1 MPSKYQSV
9 CELLRDTT
17 LSVTL
22 SSDTWIEFL
31 NTSSWFFKSS
41 FEDQILIHAQKPNAT
56 ACAEFD
62 VWNKKLHRWIRKGS
76 KGIALLSDD
85 GLRYVFDIS
94 DTVAKDN
101 RPLYLWEVKE
111 EYYSELTS
119 VLENEYG
126 SIDKNDFGAVLLEVA
141 KIISDENIHDY
152 LSSLL
157 HYHSGSNLDELE
169 DIEITREYKNLI
181 QNSIGYSF
189 LKRCGLNPLDY
200 FDKEDFDGV
209 ILFNTYETIGQLGSA
224 YRDLTEMGLK
234 NIAFNTRQIMI
245 RTFDKNRDIVQNKI
259 EENERSDFH
268 ERNNLQSG
276 GGLSDAQS
284 QRDRTSPQQQIRKD
298 EGKLPQESSSG
309 VPVLTEDQQQAE
321 RSSSGDRKTDGIT
334 DGNIDES
341 VIREVSSTKQTI
353 ETDGMGT
360 AYEQPQ
366 TTSGGSGSQGNH
378 LQLNL
383 DIDIPDGK
391 EQPLP
396 SFDLDEIETVLRE
409 DKALI
414 HSREEILEYFAEH
427 TTAEERTKFLCDSY
441 NDSIIKTKRRPYI
454 HDGSSLSFK
463 KDIERNGLIISYGD
477 YWKYGHPT
485 FYGFDYL
492 QEVVAGL
499 IDKKEY
505 LLPNM
510 KNLNSFQYSYFAEV
524 FNRDAKHRIFS
535 YQAYMN
541 YSSAEIISYF
551 KGNHTNSELANYTKS
566 IYPDG
571 IHEFII
577 DDIPFGFK
585 KNDDFL
591 LIYFGTHEHIS
602 AKEEVEWTSVAS
614 FIDGLILSRYFDPN
628 VQIPTME
635 EQMNA
640 VYETAEN
647 LQKGIF
653 FSQEEIDRVLVL
665 GSGFKDGK
673 YRIYK
678 HFKQNKSNK
687 ENADFLK
694 KEYGIGGTHPA
705 VGWIDLFYDSKGMT
719 LERGDIGEKDIS
731 VKLKW
736 TQVSKRIGELIE
748 LDRYLTPL
756 EKGNYPA
763 YVQEQNE
770 KMLEYERQQLEKDN
784 KTNQPEKTETVGNVN
799 MSKQYIYKIGDT
811 AYVGTKEYEIIDIS
825 NGVELRDKDFPLFSE
840 QYTEEQFKK
849 LLADN
854 QLNQHL
860 LKEVIDV
867 PANQHL
873 TRKELYQKYLPIFVD
888 KIINSSVYPILRD
901 RETDATEAER
911 YIRSE
916 MIDIINEYAIDDKD
930 IYDAFTTDDEFRN
943 YMIDDI
949 LERTY
954 QDILLHDDHSHKL
967 KNSVYSELYLM
978 FQKLSPHIVDNLCC
992 LQTMGAGPRDEQL
1005 MITNH
1010 GNNFEQKDNFI
1021 EIFHISYINGMEV
1034 DQPQMKFEI
1043 DYQEKT
1049 LKPIY
1054 YYNRS
1059 PYMEI
1064 DLSANESIL
1073 SDDEVS
1079 QELSGYASK
1088 WLQNLTDKNYYL
1100 INEQYYREDS
1110 GYYDMNFDRNGIV
1123 STTMPYQKL
1132 VEYCSQNGIALD
1144 DKYRENTEIRTLEN
1158 ILHSLRIEDVDLS
1171 WDDENNQIIAG
1182 DGDNLWQGK
1191 AFYDFLADEVF
1202 VYEDG
1207 KPVGVNIWDY
1217 EQYLGF
1223 LNEYTD
1229 IPKIAKP
1236 QEKLNYTINE
1246 DILGAGTPKERY
1258 RNNIAA
1264 IRLLFL
1270 LEKEKRL
1277 ATTDEQEILAKYV
1290 GWGGLSDVFDE
1301 TKSNWSQE
1309 YSELKLILGDED
1321 YQSARESTLT
1331 SFYTPPFVIESI
1343 YKVIE
1348 NMGFRHGNII
1358 DPACGI
1364 GNFFGKVPDSLSSS
1378 KLYGIEIDS
1387 ISGRISKQLYQNAN
1401 IAVEGYETT
1410 RLPDSF
1416 FDIAVSNVPFGQFK
1430 VNDPNYN
1437 KLNYSIHDYYFAKTI
1452 DKVRP
1457 GGVIAFITSRY
1468 TMDKANSSIRKYIN
1482 ERAELLGAIRLP
1494 NTTFQDSAN
1503 TKAISD
1509 ILFLQKRDKPTV
1521 KEENWLQ
1528 TSADS
1533 HGNIVN
1539 QYFINNP
1546 HMILGTIK
1554 QTKGMFGR
1562 DDLTL
1567 EPFEG
1572 VSLKELL
1579 MTAIESIKGNV
1590 NDISYVYD
1598 DEINDEN
1605 IETVPAD
1612 PTVRNYSYT
1621 IIGEDIY
1628 FRENSIMTKMTL
1640 SQTAKSRIC
1649 GMIAVRESVRNLI
1662 EYQTEDY
1669 PDTTIEL
1676 EQLHLNQIYDSF
1688 IEKYGLIN
1696 SQSNKRVFRDDSSY
1710 YLLCS
1715 LENLNEDGTLKSKAD
1730 MFNKRTIGRKAEITH
1745 ADTPNEALLFSLSER
1760 GKVDLD
1766 YMSQLTH
1773 IEVSALIES
1782 LSGVIYKIPNAIDH
1796 TKEDEYVT
1804 ADEYLSGNIREKL
1817 NIAKLSSTIDPI
1829 YQEHVKALENAL
1841 PEPLTASE
1849 IEIRIGA
1856 TWVPIEIYEDF
1867 MHEIL
1872 SMDYYAKEKIQ
1883 IHYSY
1888 ITDTWS
1894 ISNKSWDKGNVKA
1907 EKTYGTHR
1915 ANAYRLIEDSLNL
1928 KSTQIYDTEYDYD
1941 GKKVSVLNKKET
1953 MIAQQK
1959 QDIIKEKFTEWIW
1972 KDFDRRE
1979 LLTKLYN
1986 EKFNSIRARTYNG
1999 DHLTFPN
2006 MNPEISLRKHQRD
2019 AVARIL
2025 YGGNTLLAHVVGA
2038 GKTFEMVT
2046 ACMELKRLG
2055 LSQKSL
2061 FVVPNHLVEQWGAE
2075 FLQLYPSAKILV
2087 TTKRDFEKN
2096 RRKKFCSR
2104 IATGDYDAV
2113 IIGHSQFEKIPMSVE
2128 RQRHLIE
2135 QQIESI
2141 TNGIMDAKN
2150 NNGARFTV
2158 KQMEKTKKSLKTRLE
2173 KLNKEER
2180 KDDIITFEELG
2191 VDRLFVDESHFYK
2204 NLFLYT
2210 KMRNISQS
2218 DAQKSSDLFM
2228 KCQYLDEITG
2238 GKGIVFAT
2246 GTPISNSMTEMY
2258 TIQRYLQHGTL
2269 RKMGLEHFDSWA
2281 STFGETVTAIELAPE
2296 GKGYRMKT
2304 RFSKFYNLPELV
2316 AIFKECAD
2324 IKTAD
2329 MLNLPTPTAHYH
2341 NISVPAS
2348 DIQKEILEDLA
2359 DRAEKIRDGNVDPT
2373 VDNMLKITNDGRKLA
2388 LDQRLIDPLLP
2399 EFDGSKVN
2407 ECIKN
2412 VLEIYQKTTDKKLTQ
2427 LIFCDMSTPRADTFN
2442 IYDEIR
2448 NKLIENEIPDEEI
2461 AYIHNANSDTK
2472 KKELFSK
2479 VRSGKVRI
2487 LIGSTQKM
2495 GAGTNV
2501 QDKLIAIHNLD
2512 CPWRPSD
2519 LEQRVGR
2526 ILRQGN
2532 TNPDVY
2538 IFRYVTENTFDAY
2551 LYQLVENKQK
2561 FISPIMTSK
2570 SPVRS
2575 AEDIDEAT
2583 LSYAEV
2589 KALAS
2594 GNPKIKDK
2602 MDLDIQVNKLKLAK
2616 ANYLSEKY
2624 SLEDQIVKFYPV
2636 RIQVLKDRIKWYEE
2650 DIASI
2655 EHPQEFSGMKI
2666 LDKHYDEKELAG
2678 NALLLA
2684 MQQIKTTNETYIGS
2698 YRGFE
2703 LYIEYNLGTKHH
2715 EAILR
2720 GKNSYHTDLGSDVFG
2735 NITRLDNRIESISK
2749 NLENEKIELT
2759 NTLTQFENAKEEVKK
2774 PFIKEDELQEKVSR
2788 LSVLNKE
2795 LDVANSKEQII
2806 ADSEE
2811 VMNEKETKKRNYE
2824 R

>member
-1 MPSKYQSV
+1 MPSKYQTV
-9 CELLRDTT
+9 CELLRETT
-17 LSVTL
+17 LTVTTSADQWL
-22 SSDTWIEFL
+22 NFL
-31 NTSSWFFKSS
+31 DTSSWFFKST
-41 FEDQILIHAQKPNAT
+41 FEDQLLIYAQKPNAT

-62 VWNKKLHRWIRKGS
+62 VWNKKLHRWIKKGS
-76 KGIALLSDD
+76 KGIALIADN
-85 GLRYVFDIS
+85 GLKYVFDVS
-94 DTVAKDN
+94 DTIAKDN

-111 EYYSELTS
+111 EYYDELTAG
-119 VLENEYG
+119 LENEYG

-141 KIISDENIHDY
+141 KIISDENVNDY
-152 LSSLL
+152 LTSLL
-157 HYHSGSNLDELE
+157 HYHSGSSLDELE
-169 DIEITREYKNLI
+169 DAEITREYKSLI
-181 QNSIGYSF
+181 QNSVGYSL

-200 FDKEDFDGV
+200 FDKEDFNGV
-209 ILFNTYETIGQLGSA
+209 VLFNTYETIAQLGSG
-224 YRDLTEMGLK
+224 YRDLMEMGLK
-234 NIAFNTRQIMI
+234 DIALNVRQIMI
-245 RTFDKNRDIVQNKI
+245 RTFDKSRDIVQNKNM
-259 EENERSDFH
+259 ESERSDFH
-268 ERNNLQSG
+268 EGNQLQSG
-276 GGLSDAQS
+276 GRLSDAQS
-284 QRDRTSPQQQIRKD
+284 QGDGTSPQQQIRKD
-298 EGKLPQESSSG
+298 ESQLSQDTSSG
-309 VPVLTEDQQQAE
+309 LSVLAKDQQSAE
-321 RSSSGDRKTDGIT
+321 YSSSGDRKTDGVTHGNT
-334 DGNIDES
+334 DEPVTGEI
-341 VIREVSSTKQTI
+341 SSTQQGI
-353 ETDGMGT
+353 ETVGVDT
-360 AYEQPQ
+360 THEQPENAGRGD
-366 TTSGGSGSQGNH
+366 SNQGNH

-383 DIDIPDGK
+383 DIEITDGK
-391 EQPLP
+391 EQSLP
-396 SFDLDEIETVLRE
+396 FFDLDEIETVLRE
-409 DKALI
+409 DRALI
-414 HSREEILEYFAEH
+414 RSRTEIIEYFAEH
-427 TTAEERTKFLCDSY
+427 TTAEERTKFLSGSY
-441 NDSIIKTKRRPYI
+441 NDSIIKTKRRPDFY
-454 HDGSSLSFK
+454 DGSSLSFK
-463 KDIERNGLIISYGD
+463 KDKECNGLIICYGN
-477 YWKYGHPT
+477 YGKYGHPT

-492 QEVVAGL
+492 QEVVANL

-510 KNLNSFQYSYFAEV
+510 KNLNGFQYSYFDEV

-535 YQAYMN
+535 YQSYMN

-551 KGNHTNSELANYTKS
+551 KETHADSERANYAKS
-566 IYPDG
+566 IYPVG
-571 IHEFII
+571 IHEFVI
-577 DDIPFGFK
+577 DDIPFGFE
-585 KNDDFL
+585 KNEDFL
-591 LIYFGTHEHIS
+591 LIYFGTQEHIS
-602 AKEEVEWTSVAS
+602 AKEEVEWKSVAS
-614 FIDGLILSRYFDPN
+614 NIDGLILSRYFDPN

-635 EQMNA
+635 EQINS
-640 VYETAEN
+640 VYESTEN
-647 LQKGIF
+647 LEKGIF
-653 FSQEEIDRVLVL
+653 FSQEEIDRVLIL
-665 GSGFKDGK
+665 GSGTRDGK

-678 HFKQNKSNK
+678 QFKQNKNNK

-694 KEYGIGGTHPA
+694 KEYGTGGTHPA
-705 VGWIDLFYDSKGMT
+705 VGWIDLFHDSKGMT

-731 VKLKW
+731 VTLKW

-748 LDRYLTPL
+748 LDRYLTPI
-756 EKGNYPA
+756 EKDYYLT
-763 YVQEQNE
+763 YVQKEIE
-770 KMLEYERQQLEKDN
+770 ESLEYERQQLEKDK
-784 KTNQPEKTETVGNVN
+784 KTNQPEKIETVSDINIHREYV
-799 MSKQYIYKIGDT
+799 YKIGDT
-811 AYVGTKEYEIIDIS
+811 AYIGSKEYEIIDTS

-849 LLADN
+849 ILADN
-854 QLNQHL
+854 PLNQHL

-867 PANQHL
+867 PASQGL
-873 TRKELYQKYLPIFVD
+873 TRQQLYQKYLPIFVD
-888 KIINSSVYPILRD
+888 KISNSSVYPILRD
-901 RETDATEAER
+901 RETDVTEAER

-916 MIDIINEYAIDDKD
+916 MIEIINEYAIDDKD

-954 QDILLHDDHSHKL
+954 QDISLHDDHSKHL
-967 KNSVYSELYLM
+967 VNSVYGELYSM
-978 FQKLSPHIVDNLCC
+978 FQKLSPHTIDNLCC
-992 LQTMGAGPRDEQL
+992 LQTMGAGPRDDKL

-1034 DQPQMKFEI
+1034 NQPQMKFEI
-1043 DYQEKT
+1043 DYKEKT

-1054 YYNRS
+1054 YYSRS

-1064 DLSANESIL
+1064 DLSNNESVL

-1110 GYYDMNFDRNGIV
+1110 GYYDMNFDRDGII
-1123 STTMPYQKL
+1123 STTMPYPQL

-1144 DKYRENTEIRTLEN
+1144 DKYRENTEVRTLES
-1158 ILHSLRIEDVDLS
+1158 ILHSLRIEDIDVS
-1171 WDDENNQIIAG
+1171 WDDEHKGIIAG

-1191 AFYDFLADEVF
+1191 AFYDFLAGEVF

-1207 KPVGVNIWDY
+1207 KPAGVNEWDY

-1223 LNEYTD
+1223 AGEYSD
-1229 IPKIAKP
+1229 APKILE
-1236 QEKLNYTINE
+1236 QHEKMNYTINE

-1270 LEKEKRL
+1270 LEKENRL
-1277 ATTDEQEILAKYV
+1277 ATADEQEVLAKYV
-1290 GWGGLSDVFDE
+1290 GWGGLADVFDVKK
-1301 TKSNWSQE
+1301 TTWNYE
-1309 YSELKLILGDED
+1309 YRELKQLLNDED
-1321 YQSARESTLT
+1321 YKSARESTLT

-1343 YKVIE
+1343 YKAIE

-1387 ISGRISKQLYQNAN
+1387 ISGRISKQLYQNAS
-1401 IAVEGYETT
+1401 IAVEGYEDT

-1416 FDIAVSNVPFGQFK
+1416 FDIAVGNVPFGQFK

-1457 GGVIAFITSRY
+1457 GGVIAFITSRF
-1468 TMDKANSSIRKYIN
+1468 TMDKANGSVRRYIN

-1503 TKAISD
+1503 TKAVSD
-1509 ILFLQKRDKPTV
+1509 ILFLQKRDKPIV

-1528 TSADS
+1528 TSADKD
-1533 HGNIVN
+1533 GNIIN
-1539 QYFINNP
+1539 QYFIDNP
-1546 HMILGTIK
+1546 HMVLGTFK
-1554 QTKGMFGR
+1554 QTKGMYGR
-1562 DDLTL
+1562 DDLTV
-1567 EPFEG
+1567 EPFED

-1579 MTAIESIKGNV
+1579 LTTIESIKGNA

-1598 DEINDEN
+1598 DEISDEE
-1605 IETVPAD
+1605 IETIPAN

-1621 IIGEDIY
+1621 IVDDEIY
-1628 FRENSIMTKMTL
+1628 FRENSIMTKMTF
-1640 SQTAKSRIC
+1640 SKTAKNRIC
-1649 GMIAVRESVRNLI
+1649 GLIAIRESVRTLI

-1676 EQLHLNQIYDSF
+1676 EQLNLNQIYDGF

-1730 MFNKRTIGRKAEITH
+1730 MFTKRTIGRKAEITH
-1745 ADTPNEALLFSLSER
+1745 ADTPNEALLFSLNER
-1760 GKVDLD
+1760 GKVDLE

-1773 IEVSALIES
+1773 IEISSLIES
-1782 LSGVIYKIPNAIDH
+1782 LKGVIYKIPNVIDG

-1817 NIAKLSSTIDPI
+1817 NIAKMSATIDPI
-1829 YQEHVKALENAL
+1829 YAEHVKALENAL
-1841 PEPLTASE
+1841 PEPLTASD
-1849 IEIRIGA
+1849 IEVRIGA
-1856 TWVPIEIYEDF
+1856 TWVPIDIYEDF

-1872 SMDYYAKEKIQ
+1872 SMDYFAKEKIH

-1894 ISNKSWDKGNVKA
+1894 LSNKSWDKGNVKA
-1907 EKTYGTHR
+1907 EKSYGTHR

-1928 KSTQIYDTEYDYD
+1928 KPTQIYDTEYDD
-1941 GKKVSVLNKKET
+1941 EGKKVSVLNKKET

-1959 QDIIKEKFTEWIW
+1959 QDIIKEKFIEWVW

-1979 LLTKLYN
+1979 QLTILYN
-1986 EKFNSIRARTYNG
+1986 EKFNSIRARTYDG

-2061 FVVPNHLVEQWGAE
+2061 FVVPNHLVEQWGSE

-2087 TTKRDFEKN
+2087 TTKRDFEKT

-2104 IATGDYDAV
+2104 IATGDFDAV
-2113 IIGHSQFEKIPMSVE
+2113 IIGHSQFEKIPMSIE
-2128 RQRHLIE
+2128 RQRYLIE

-2141 TNGIMDAKN
+2141 TNGITDAKN
-2150 NNGARFTV
+2150 NNGAKFTV
-2158 KQMEKTKKSLKTRLE
+2158 KQLEKTKKSLRDRLE
-2173 KLNKEER
+2173 KLNKQER

-2228 KCQYLDEITG
+2228 KCQYLDEVTG

-2258 TIQRYLQHGTL
+2258 TIQRYLQYSTL

-2324 IKTAD
+2324 VKTAD

-2341 NISVPAS
+2341 NISVLAS

-2359 DRAEKIRDGNVDPT
+2359 ERAEKIRDGKVDPT

-2399 EFDGSKVN
+2399 EFEGSKVN
-2407 ECIKN
+2407 ECIRN
-2412 VLEIYQKTTDKKLTQ
+2412 VLEIYQKTADRKLTQ
-2427 LIFCDMSTPRADTFN
+2427 LIFCDMSTPRVDTFN
-2442 IYDEIR
+2442 IYDEIHEKLVR
-2448 NKLIENEIPDEEI
+2448 NDVPDDEI
-2461 AYIHNANSDTK
+2461 AYIHNANSDIK

-2501 QDKLIAIHNLD
+2501 QDKLFAIHNLD

-2532 TNPDVY
+2532 TNSDVH

-2551 LYQLVENKQK
+2551 LYQLIENKQK

-2594 GNPKIKDK
+2594 GNPKIKEK
-2602 MDLDIQVNKLKLAK
+2602 MDLDIQVNKLKMAK

-2624 SLEDQIVKFYPV
+2624 NLEDQIVKFCPV
-2636 RIQVLKDRIKWYEE
+2636 RIQVMKDKIKWYEE
-2650 DIASI
+2650 DIVSI
-2655 EHPQEFSGMKI
+2655 EYPKEFDGMMI
-2666 LDKHYDEKELAG
+2666 LDKYYNEKELAG

-2684 MQQIKTTNETYIGS
+2684 IQQIKTTSETYIGS

-2715 EAILR
+2715 QAILKKR
-2720 GKNSYHTDLGSDVFG
+2720 NSYYVDLGSDVFG
-2735 NITRLDNRIESISK
+2735 NITRLDNRIESIPK
-2749 NLENEKIELT
+2749 NLESEKIELS
-2759 NTLTQFENAKEEVKK
+2759 NTLNQFENAKEEVKK
-2774 PFIKEDELQEKVSR
+2774 PFIKEEELQEKLSR

-2795 LDVANSKEQII
+2795 LDVTNSKEQNII
-2806 ADSEE
+2806 DSGE
-2811 VMNEKETKKRNYE
+2811 VIEEKEIKSRNYE